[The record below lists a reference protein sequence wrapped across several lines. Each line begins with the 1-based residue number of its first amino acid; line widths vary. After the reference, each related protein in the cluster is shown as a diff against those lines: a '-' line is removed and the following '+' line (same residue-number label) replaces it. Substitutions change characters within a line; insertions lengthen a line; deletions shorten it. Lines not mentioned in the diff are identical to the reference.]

1 MEATDSGTETGNK
14 ALVSR
19 FPSIRIWPSIARPRE
34 GASLSMRFNPGC
46 KCYLRAGYD
55 QAGTRQIRKR
65 GRGQRVTSV

>member
-34 GASLSMRFNPGC
+34 GAHRFRC
-46 KCYLRAGYD
+46 AS
-55 QAGTRQIRKR
+55 TRVVSVISAPVMTRPER
-65 GRGQRVTSV
+65 GR